1 MLTACTGLHETHTGA
16 SCFNR
21 GGLARAEA
29 TDPVADDDVYE
40 RLPWSLR
47 KSEERYRML
56 IHDLPWPLVQVDS
69 TAMLP
74 IFADLRRAGVSD
86 IASYL
91 EANPEL
97 TFHARNVVRVT
108 DVNRRAVELFGA
120 DGAGRLIAPVNY
132 LFAGSPDSAKRV
144 IAGHYDR
151 RRSHSEVMKLLTFD
165 GRLRDV
171 RLTVTYPAERLDV
184 TLLTFEDVTE
194 RLETEALLRK
204 IQEDYSRATRIATL
218 GELTGS
224 IAHEVNQPLSAIAL
238 NAETSLRWLS
248 RREPNLAK
256 VRQLVG
262 RIADSARLASKV
274 VQRIRGMAAP
284 QLPDPVA
291 LDLNAVIEDALLFVR
306 HDIEMRGIDL
316 TTTLDAA
323 LPRVLGDCVQLQQVI
338 VNLLVNSLHALASA
352 DTARGCIELA
362 SGVADNEVFLSV
374 RDNGSGIAAK
384 DLHRIFDSFFT
395 TKTDGMGI
403 GLAVCQ
409 SIISAHG
416 GRIIASNHPKG
427 GAVFSITLPALA

>member
-1 MLTACTGLHETHTGA
+1 MLTACTGLHETRAGA
-16 SCFNR
+16 SCFHR
-21 GGLARAEA
+21 QGLARTEA
-29 TDPVADDDVYE
+29 TDPIVDDDVDE

-56 IHDLPWPLVQVDS
+56 IHDLPWALVQVDS
-69 TAMLP
+69 TAMTP

-108 DVNRRAVELFGA
+108 DANRRAVELFGA
-120 DGAGRLIAPVNY
+120 DGAGRLIAPVDY

-274 VQRIRGMAAP
+274 VQRIRSMAAP

-306 HDIEMRGIDL
+306 HDIEMRCIDL

-352 DTARGCIELA
+352 DTVRGCIELA
-362 SGVADNEVFLSV
+362 SGVADDEVFLSV
-374 RDNGSGIAAK
+374 RDNGAGIAAK
-384 DLHRIFDSFFT
+384 DLDRIFDSFFT

-416 GRIIASNHPKG
+416 GRIVASNHPKG
-427 GAVFSITLPALA
+427 GAIFSITLPALA